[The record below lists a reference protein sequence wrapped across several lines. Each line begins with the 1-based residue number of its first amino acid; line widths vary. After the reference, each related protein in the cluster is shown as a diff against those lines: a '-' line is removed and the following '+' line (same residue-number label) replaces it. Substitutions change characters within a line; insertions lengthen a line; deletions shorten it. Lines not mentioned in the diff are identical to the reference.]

1 MRTLVRQWTTYSNTY
16 SNINILH
23 TCTIS
28 VPHIPYVCV
37 PLISPASA
45 SPESQWLAG
54 AAQYGLHCS
63 DGSHLQ
69 YCSRFGCRVL
79 NDFDDGGFR
88 IEYTHRDPTM
98 LELTSILYIH
108 CLSMRIVA
116 AGICRTFRVYI
127 HVGVCVH
134 HRHIASLLQCDLLR

>member
-1 MRTLVRQWTTYSNTY
+1 M
-16 SNINILH
+16 
-23 TCTIS
+23 
-28 VPHIPYVCV
+28 
-37 PLISPASA
+37 
-45 SPESQWLAG
+45 AG
-54 AAQYGLHCS
+54 AAQYGLHCT
-63 DGSHLQ
+63 DGSHLE
-69 YCSRFGCRVL
+69 YCSLFGCRVL